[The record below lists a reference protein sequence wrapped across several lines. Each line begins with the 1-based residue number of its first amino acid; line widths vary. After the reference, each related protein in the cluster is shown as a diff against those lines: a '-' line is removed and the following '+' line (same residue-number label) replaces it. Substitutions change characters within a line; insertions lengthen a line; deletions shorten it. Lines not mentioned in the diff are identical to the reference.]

1 MVDPMNDLDSL
12 LYPLFDY
19 LRRAAVP
26 IGVGDYLLAIKTL
39 RAGQGIESL
48 ARICFTCKLLWAKS
62 PEDQEL
68 IDQAFTRLVA
78 PHFQRDK
85 STPPLQPTADLPQR
99 PQFDD
104 KVDDATSKN
113 RSTIDRKTDT
123 ATKQTLQEG
132 QVPLN
137 SGGPASTD
145 NEMPKAQGN
154 YQLIPRLPITKRE
167 MTGIWRHLR
176 QMGRS
181 GPPSELDVEG
191 TITALC
197 RDGFLRQSLLRSR
210 RQNQSRLL
218 LLVDRQGSM
227 APFTPL
233 VDVLVESIHQSGL
246 ANRVKVYYFHN
257 CPDAYVAAH
266 PGLIQYQS
274 IETVMTMHNGS
285 VLIISDAG
293 AARGAYRHARAEQ
306 TQSFLSTLRHY
317 TYLIAWINPLPSG
330 RWRNST
336 ASHIAELV
344 PMFPL
349 NRNGLIDAVALLRG
363 YPVVTGVSSHG

>member
-1 MVDPMNDLDSL
+1 MNDLDSL

-26 IGVGDYLLAIKTL
+26 IGVGDYLLALKTL
-39 RAGQGIESL
+39 RTGQGIESL
-48 ARICFTCKLLWAKS
+48 DRLQFTCKLLWAKS
-62 PEDQEL
+62 QEDQEL

-85 STPPLQPTADLPQR
+85 QTPPLQLPVDLLQR
-99 PQFDD
+99 PRFDD
-104 KVDDATSKN
+104 RADNTNSEN
-113 RSTIDRKTDT
+113 RSTIDSKTDT

-132 QVPLN
+132 KVPLN
-137 SGGPASTD
+137 PGGPASTD

-191 TITALC
+191 TIDAIS
-197 RDGFLRQSLLRSR
+197 RDGFLRQPLLRAL

-227 APFTPL
+227 APFMPL
-233 VDVLVESIHQSGL
+233 VDALIESIHQSGL
-246 ANRVKVYYFHN
+246 ANRVHVYYFHN
-257 CPDAYVAAH
+257 CPVAYLATH

-274 IETVMTMHNGS
+274 IETIMATYNGS

-293 AARGAYRHARAEQ
+293 AARGTYRYERVKQ
-306 TQSFLSTLRHY
+306 TQTFLATLQHY
-317 TYLIAWINPLPSG
+317 TYLIAWINPLPSN
-330 RWRNST
+330 RWRRST

-344 PMFPL
+344 PMFSL
-349 NRNGLIDAVALLRG
+349 NRNGLIDAVNILRG
-363 YPVVTGVSSHG
+363 RPVVAGVSSHD